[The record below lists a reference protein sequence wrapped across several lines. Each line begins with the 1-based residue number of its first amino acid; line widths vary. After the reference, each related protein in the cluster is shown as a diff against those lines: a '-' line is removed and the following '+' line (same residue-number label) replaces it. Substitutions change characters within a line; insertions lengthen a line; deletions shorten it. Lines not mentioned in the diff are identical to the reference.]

1 MIGDIFLFIR
11 QTFCIH
17 EYLRKSINISTWKV
31 CKKCGRVKL

>member
-1 MIGDIFLFIR
+1 MIRDIYLFIK

-17 EYLRKSINISTWKV
+17 EYFRKNTDIQSWKV